1 VSAYLCRHP
10 SPETNSSCSTINQ
23 SKPEVS
29 DEARESAQERLDK
42 M

>member
-1 VSAYLCRHP
+1 LNKNKSFDLAFR
-10 SPETNSSCSTINQ
+10 TINQ

-29 DEARESAQERLDK
+29 DEARQSAQERLDR